1 MFKNPN
7 TKPRKF
13 SRLYCYKGHYIW
25 QNWYNDGR
33 FTISKEMNRSFE
45 TLEAAQEYI
54 DEKFFK
60 N

>member
-7 TKPRKF
+7 TKP
-13 SRLYCYKGHYIW
+13 LYCYKGHYIW

-33 FTISKEMNRSFE
+33 FTLAKEMNRSFE